1 MAGSGLGDVAASAHL
16 FPLFHLFG
24 AAAGLRF
31 VAVVDSSAV
40 ARVGEGFVVE
50 LLFRPPGSVFLFLF
64 LPNLRDFGLAFRGLG
79 LGVGHGRVNGS
90 HLLVRFFN
98 Q

>member
-1 MAGSGLGDVAASAHL
+1 VAGSGLGHVAASADF

-64 LPNLRDFGLAFRGLG
+64 LPNLRDFAFS
-79 LGVGHGRVNGS
+79 GVGHGRVNGS
-90 HLLVRFFN
+90 HSFVRFFN